1 MTREVQKNIQKIEN
15 MNYSQFVGLIKE
27 RNRPSGGLKTVHD
40 IAVKAF
46 INSSKK
52 ILEIGSNT
60 GFTSV
65 NLSLL
70 TGCKSIGIDVNE
82 ESISEAKKYA
92 KKQRVGKLAS
102 FQKASALK
110 LPFPDNSFDIVWCS
124 NVTSFISDKNK
135 AIKEYLRVLKLK
147 GSLVVI
153 PIYYIKQPPKKV
165 VSDISKAIGTKIE
178 IRDKDFWLNLFQ
190 KISKKEKSQLELY
203 YERDFRYL
211 DRKKFLSEYLKE
223 MTKRECMVQFSK
235 EEREILKNKLEY
247 FMKLFN
253 ENLKYAGYSILLY
266 QKRVIADEMELFLSQ
281 EIKNL
286 K

>member
-1 MTREVQKNIQKIEN
+1 MAQKNIQEIEN

-40 IAVKAF
+40 VAVKAF

-70 TGCKSIGIDVNE
+70 TGCKSIGIDVNKK
-82 ESISEAKKYA
+82 SIDEAKKYA
-92 KKQRVGKLAS
+92 RKQGVGKLAL

-190 KISKKEKSQLELY
+190 KISEKEKSQLELY

-211 DRKKFLSEYLKE
+211 DRKKFLSKYVKE
-223 MTKRECMVQFSK
+223 MTKRECIIQFNK
-235 EEREILKNKLEY
+235 EERKILKNKLEY

-253 ENLKYAGYSILLY
+253 ENLKYAGYSTLLY

-281 EIKNL
+281 EIKT
-286 K
+286 

>member
-1 MTREVQKNIQKIEN
+1 MTQKIQKNIQEIEN
-15 MNYSQFVGLIKE
+15 MDYSQFVGLIKE
-27 RNRPSGGLKTVHD
+27 RNRPSGGIKTIHD

-46 INSSKK
+46 IDNSKK

-70 TGCKSIGIDVNE
+70 TGCRSIGIDINE
-82 ESISEAKKYA
+82 ESINEAKKYA
-92 KKQRVGKLAS
+92 KKQKVSKLVS

-135 AIKEYLRVLKLK
+135 AIKEYSRVLKLK

-165 VSDISKAIGTKIE
+165 VSDISKAIGIKIE
-178 IRDKDFWLNLFQ
+178 IRDKDFWLKLFQ
-190 KISKKEKSQLELY
+190 KISEKEKSQLELY

-211 DRKKFLSEYLKE
+211 DRKEFILEYVKE
-223 MTKRECMVQFSK
+223 MTKRECMIQFNK
-235 EEREILKNKLEY
+235 KEREILKSKLEY

-253 ENLKYAGYSILLY
+253 ENLKYAGYSTFLY
-266 QKRVIADEMELFLSQ
+266 QKRIISDEMELFLSQ
-281 EIKNL
+281 EIKT
-286 K
+286 

>member
-1 MTREVQKNIQKIEN
+1 MTQKIQKIEN
-15 MNYSQFVGLIKE
+15 MDYSQFVGLIKE

-46 INSSKK
+46 IDKSKK

-82 ESISEAKKYA
+82 KSISEAKKYA
-92 KKQRVGKLAS
+92 KEQGVDKLSS
-102 FQKASALK
+102 FQKANTLK
-110 LPFPDNSFDIVWCS
+110 LPFPNNSFDIVWCS
-124 NVTSFISDKNK
+124 NVTSFISNKDK
-135 AIKEYLRVLKLK
+135 AINEYLRVLKLK

-153 PIYYIKQPPKKV
+153 PIYYIKQPPKKIV
-165 VSDISKAIGTKIE
+165 NDVSKAIGIKIKAW
-178 IRDKDFWLNLFQ
+178 DKNFWLELFQ
-190 KISKKEKSQLELY
+190 KITKKEKNQLELY
-203 YERDFRYL
+203 YKQNFKYL
-211 DRKKFLSEYLKE
+211 DRKDFISKYAKE
-223 MTKRECMVQFSK
+223 MTKRECMIQFNK
-235 EEREILKNKLEY
+235 EERKILKNKLEY

-266 QKRVIADEMELFLSQ
+266 QKRAIADEIELFLSQ
-281 EIKNL
+281 KIKT
-286 K
+286 